1 MRVLNFK
8 SDRRRV
14 FFIWVFFVDFRFS
27 IIVWSEKIYGSWV
40 LFCGIDVGNFRV
52 SHIFFFF
59 IKALFE

>member
-1 MRVLNFK
+1 M
-8 SDRRRV
+8 
-14 FFIWVFFVDFRFS
+14 FFIWVFLLVFVLVLLFGAK
-27 IIVWSEKIYGSWV
+27 KIYGSWI